1 VGRAGSGTLR
11 RGVDPSQTD
20 RISLTMPAASAA
32 VRIARASATALAT
45 RAGFTYREV
54 EELQLAVGEAVA
66 LLAPEP
72 EGDGTLAV
80 TFEVGRD
87 ALDVDLRLTD
97 PGSRSAEVAPAA
109 EAALG
114 RATGPDGRTEAPGG
128 ERAVVAPTI
137 AAAVLDAAVDR
148 WRVSDGGRRLVLT
161 KRTSDTDDADDA
173 DERDL

>member
-1 VGRAGSGTLR
+1 
-11 RGVDPSQTD
+11 VDPSQTD

-72 EGDGTLAV
+72 QGDGTLAV
-80 TFEVGRD
+80 TFEVGGDILR
-87 ALDVDLRLTD
+87 VDLQLTD
-97 PGSRSAEVAPAA
+97 PGSRSADVAPVV

-114 RATGPDGRTEAPGG
+114 RAAGPAGRSEAPGG
-128 ERAVVAPTI
+128 DGAVAAPTI
-137 AAAVLDAAVDR
+137 AAAVLDAAVDS
-148 WRVSDGGRRLVLT
+148 WRVSDGGRRLELT
-161 KRTSDTDDADDA
+161 KHASDAGDVDDED
-173 DERDL
+173 

>member
-1 VGRAGSGTLR
+1 
-11 RGVDPSQTD
+11 VDPSLTD

-72 EGDGTLAV
+72 QGDGTLAV
-80 TFEVGRD
+80 TFEVGGDTLR
-87 ALDVDLRLTD
+87 VDLRLTD
-97 PGSRSAEVAPAA
+97 PGSRSADVAPAV

-114 RATGPDGRTEAPGG
+114 RAAGPNGRSEASGGGDG
-128 ERAVVAPTI
+128 AVAAPTI
-137 AAAVLDAAVDR
+137 AAAVLDAAVDA
-148 WRVSDGGRRLVLT
+148 WRVSDGGRRLVLS
-161 KRTSDTDDADDA
+161 KHTSDADDA
-173 DERDL
+173 DDED